1 MIFKRE
7 KYLEQLIQKNN
18 NSLIKV
24 ITGARR
30 SGKSYLMNE
39 LFYKYLLS
47 TGVAR
52 DNIIRF
58 AFDNDEDIDLLD
70 NYFKDEPT
78 KIYANNGYYFI
89 NSKKFR
95 AYIKDITNDAD
106 EFYLLLDEVQILES
120 FVGTL
125 NGFLKHSNFDV
136 YVTGSNSYLLSSEI
150 ETMFRG
156 RKSSIH
162 VLPLSFSEFVLGTNL
177 DPNEAWKKYIVTGGI
192 PLVYQQ
198 NESDRINFLNEL
210 CYEVYLK
217 DIIGRKGVKAPD
229 TLDELFSV
237 LASCIGSG
245 VSPSSL
251 EKTFKIQREKSVT
264 DDTINNYINHFVDS
278 FVVSKAFKYNIKS
291 KAYINTPYKVYFEDI
306 GVRNAKTGFKQIE
319 ETHIMENII
328 YNELRYRG
336 FSVDVG
342 EVDINEI
349 TDRIDSNGKKIY
361 KKKSL
366 EVDFIAN
373 KGNQKY
379 YIQSCL
385 NINDSLTLEREK
397 KSLYYIDDSFKK
409 IIVTKDGLD
418 VRKDDNGFTIID
430 LFDFLLNTNS
440 LDMQGWHFDICKKS
454 FLIIIAVFR
463 QYQNT

>member
-1 MIFKRE
+1 MLFERK
-7 KYLEQLIQKNN
+7 KYLDELINKKN

-39 LFYKYLLS
+39 LFYKHLLS
-47 TGVAR
+47 IGIAK

-70 NYFKDEPT
+70 KYYKEEPT
-78 KIYANNGYYFI
+78 KIYINKEYYTI

-95 AYIKDITNDAD
+95 AYIKDITNDSD
-106 EFYLLLDEVQILES
+106 MFYLLLDEVQILDS

-125 NGFLKHSNFDV
+125 NGFLRHSNFDV
-136 YVTGSNSYLLSSEI
+136 YVSGSNSYLLSSEI

-156 RKSSIH
+156 RKSSVR
-162 VLPLSFSEFVLGTNL
+162 VLPLNFAEFVLGTKL
-177 DPNEAWKKYIVTGGI
+177 DPSEAWKKYIITGGI

-198 NESDRINFLNEL
+198 QENDRLQFLNEL

-217 DIIGRKGVKAPD
+217 DIIGRKGVKDPD

-237 LASCIGSG
+237 LASCIGTG
-245 VSPSSL
+245 ISPLSL
-251 EKTFKIQREKSVT
+251 ERAFKSRRNISVT
-264 DDTINNYINHFVDS
+264 DDTIHNYINHFVDS
-278 FVVSKAFKYNIKS
+278 FVVSKAFKYNIKGKS
-291 KAYINTPYKVYFEDI
+291 YINTPYKVYFEDI
-306 GVRNAKTGFKQIE
+306 GVRNAKTGFRQIE

-342 EVDINEI
+342 EVDINEA
-349 TDRIDSNGKKIY
+349 TDRLDSSGKKIY
-361 KKKSL
+361 KRKAL
-366 EVDFIAN
+366 EVDFVAN

-385 NINDSLTLEREK
+385 NIHDSDTLERERR
-397 KSLYYIDDSFKK
+397 SLYYIGDSFKK

-418 VRKDDNGFTIID
+418 IRKDENGFTIID
-430 LFDFLLNTNS
+430 IFDFLLNDNS
-440 LDMQGWHFDICKKS
+440 LDF
-454 FLIIIAVFR
+454 
-463 QYQNT
+463 

>member
-1 MIFKRE
+1 MFFERK
-7 KYLEQLIQKNN
+7 KYLDELINKKN

-39 LFYKYLLS
+39 LFYKHLLS
-47 TGVAR
+47 TGIAK

-70 NYFKDEPT
+70 KYYKEEPT
-78 KIYANNGYYFI
+78 KIYINKEYYTI

-95 AYIKDITNDAD
+95 AYIKDITNDSD
-106 EFYLLLDEVQILES
+106 IFYLLLDEVQILDS

-125 NGFLKHSNFDV
+125 NGFLRHSNFDV
-136 YVTGSNSYLLSSEI
+136 YVSGSNSYLLSSEI

-156 RKSSIH
+156 RKSSVH
-162 VLPLSFSEFVLGTNL
+162 VLPLNFSEFVLGTKL
-177 DPNEAWKKYIVTGGI
+177 DPSEAWKKYIITGGI

-198 NESDRINFLNEL
+198 QENDRIQFLNEL

-217 DIIGRKGVKAPD
+217 DIISRKGVKDPE

-237 LASCIGSG
+237 LASCIGTG
-245 VSPSSL
+245 VSPLSL
-251 EKTFKIQREKSVT
+251 ERTFKSKRNISVT

-278 FVVSKAFKYNIKS
+278 FVVSKALKYNIKGKS
-291 KAYINTPYKVYFEDI
+291 YINTPYKVYFEDI
-306 GVRNAKTGFKQIE
+306 GVRNAKTGFRQIE

-349 TDRIDSNGKKIY
+349 TDRLDSNGKKIY
-361 KKKSL
+361 KKKAL
-366 EVDFIAN
+366 EVDFVAN

-385 NINDSLTLEREK
+385 NINDLDTLEREK
-397 KSLYYIDDSFKK
+397 RSLYYIDDSFKK

-418 VRKDDNGFTIID
+418 IRKDDNGFTIID
-430 LFDFLLNTNS
+430 IFDFLLNDNS
-440 LDMQGWHFDICKKS
+440 LEF
-454 FLIIIAVFR
+454 
-463 QYQNT
+463 

>member
-1 MIFKRE
+1 MFFERK
-7 KYLEQLIQKNN
+7 KYLDELINKKN

-39 LFYKYLLS
+39 LFYKHLLS
-47 TGVAR
+47 TGIAK

-70 NYFKDEPT
+70 KYYKEEPT
-78 KIYANNGYYFI
+78 KIYINKEYYTI

-95 AYIKDITNDAD
+95 AYIKDITNDSD
-106 EFYLLLDEVQILES
+106 FFYLLLDEVQILDS

-125 NGFLKHSNFDV
+125 NGFLRHSNFDV
-136 YVTGSNSYLLSSEI
+136 YVSGSNSYLLSSEI

-156 RKSSIH
+156 RKSSVH
-162 VLPLSFSEFVLGTNL
+162 VLPLNFSEFVLGTKL
-177 DPNEAWKKYIVTGGI
+177 DPSEAWKKYIITGGI

-198 NESDRINFLNEL
+198 QENDRIQFLNEL

-217 DIIGRKGVKAPD
+217 DIISRKGVKDPE

-237 LASCIGSG
+237 LASCIGTG
-245 VSPSSL
+245 VSPLSL
-251 EKTFKIQREKSVT
+251 ERTFKSKRNISVT
-264 DDTINNYINHFVDS
+264 DDTINNYINHFIDS
-278 FVVSKAFKYNIKS
+278 FVVSKALKYNIKGKS
-291 KAYINTPYKVYFEDI
+291 YINTPYKVYFEDI
-306 GVRNAKTGFKQIE
+306 GVRNAKTGFRQIE

-349 TDRIDSNGKKIY
+349 TDRLDSNGKKIY
-361 KKKSL
+361 KKKAL
-366 EVDFIAN
+366 EVDFVAN

-385 NINDSLTLEREK
+385 NINDLDTLEREK
-397 KSLYYIDDSFKK
+397 RSLYYIDDSFKK

-418 VRKDDNGFTIID
+418 IRKDDNGFTIID
-430 LFDFLLNTNS
+430 IFDFLLNDNS
-440 LDMQGWHFDICKKS
+440 LEF
-454 FLIIIAVFR
+454 
-463 QYQNT
+463 